1 MPEDAGKKI
10 KRVVIDN
17 AENCHIYGFEFFDKN
32 NNLLFKVGG
41 CSTKDKEIILED
53 DERIIGFKAK
63 LYPGHQSV
71 YTDF

>member
-1 MPEDAGKKI
+1 MPQDAGKKI
-10 KRVVIDN
+10 KRAVIYNGGNYID
-17 AENCHIYGFEFFDKN
+17 GFEFFDKN

-63 LYPGHQSV
+63 LYGS
-71 YTDF
+71 Y